1 MGRLIL
7 GLILIMVSTLSYG
20 REYRFAHGLFFQSV
34 IKSEAQKDNAF
45 DDELESRNLSTST
58 ELFDDQVA
66 RRYGATIGKGYT
78 DGLFLVEGGIYV
90 DPAAEIVFKNPKYG
104 VSHMRTDA
112 VGVTAMGGITYSR
125 VDIKAGL
132 HVTYQEVDVHN
143 WVLNTAGELHREE
156 HETFRDLSSG
166 LAIGLNIRAY
176 KSISVGCLY
185 LKDVGDVDK
194 IGTDNQLGCGVGY
207 RF

>member
-1 MGRLIL
+1 MRLIVFAL
-7 GLILIMVSTLSYG
+7 LLFSSTLCAE
-20 REYRFAHGLFFQSV
+20 EYRFAHGLFFQSV

-143 WVLNTAGELHREE
+143 WVLNADGELHREE
-156 HETFRDLSSG
+156 HETFRDLSAG
-166 LAIGLNIRAY
+166 LAIGLNVRAY